1 MYFNFFK
8 INLITYYIKQ
18 NKKLK
23 KVSLE
28 ITFKQQNFSTLIVMD
43 VEKTVGELLKE
54 IKIKNKNIK
63 RKNYKILENFD
74 EVDGMENEAIYFYL
88 PLLK

>member
-1 MYFNFFK
+1 M
-8 INLITYYIKQ
+8 
-18 NKKLK
+18 
-23 KVSLE
+23 E

-63 RKNYKILENFD
+63 RKNYKILEDFD
-74 EVDGMENEAIYFYL
+74 DVDGMENEAIYFYL

>member
-1 MYFNFFK
+1 M
-8 INLITYYIKQ
+8 
-18 NKKLK
+18 
-23 KVSLE
+23 E

-63 RKNYKILENFD
+63 RKNYKILEDFD
-74 EVDGMENEAIYFYL
+74 DVDGMENEARYFYL